1 MCLSL
6 PPTTEKTWQL
16 VETASLSLDTGGD
29 NDGQSNRIHNN
40 ANPHQALISWG
51 MQRCFPAPAAWLLYS
66 RHAGKHVAAAQ
77 QTCDLQR
84 NHKAPASLGDR
95 CCAHWPH
102 LLPPESKMHPKG
114 NQRAREGA
122 PAATGY
128 LSLALECQGTVIF
141 PTHHFIYMLQ
151 QHAGLHSNNPDCE
164 NNSIPTAAQLELP
177 LCTNTFCFCAYW
189 IPLSVPLPPRET
201 FTSLISFLLVNAYKH
216 TETHHRLS
224 LLEFPAQSC
233 PFSQASLKRCIQLWP
248 DHQNLSYAAWPD
260 LAQNTTLPV
269 KRQVPRCGSRD
280 ISTGI

>member
-1 MCLSL
+1 MCLPL

-51 MQRCFPAPAAWLLYS
+51 MQWCFPAPAAWLLYS

-114 NQRAREGA
+114 NRAGPEMGPPLPLGIYRWPWSAKALSYFPPITSYTCCSNTQDSIVTTLTARITAFPQQLSWSCHFA
-122 PAATGY
+122 PTRFASVHTEF
-128 LSLALECQGTVIF
+128 LSLYLFHPEK
-141 PTHHFIYMLQ
+141 HS
-151 QHAGLHSNNPDCE
+151 LH
-164 NNSIPTAAQLELP
+164 
-177 LCTNTFCFCAYW
+177 
-189 IPLSVPLPPRET
+189 
-201 FTSLISFLLVNAYKH
+201 
-216 TETHHRLS
+216 
-224 LLEFPAQSC
+224 
-233 PFSQASLKRCIQLWP
+233 
-248 DHQNLSYAAWPD
+248 
-260 LAQNTTLPV
+260 
-269 KRQVPRCGSRD
+269 
-280 ISTGI
+280 